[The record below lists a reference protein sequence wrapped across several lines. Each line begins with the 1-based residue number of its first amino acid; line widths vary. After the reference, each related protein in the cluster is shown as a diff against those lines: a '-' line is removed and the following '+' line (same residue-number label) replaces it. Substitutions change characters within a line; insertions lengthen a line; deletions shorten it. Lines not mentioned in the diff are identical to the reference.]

1 MSGTDRF
8 GGRLLA
14 CEAFSCEMFEQS
26 ENISFVTR
34 AVWLKLGVLTV
45 SALQYLSM
53 AVTED
58 RIAKAVAYYR
68 KKLDARPHPPESLS
82 QAPDSQLQVI
92 VKRAGAQRR
101 SSGLLVQLE
110 AAFKDAGILT
120 FPPLTDPFLKSS
132 DRVRML
138 DANQS
143 VEGLALQRDLFSTEK
158 ELQGFIWARREHINE
173 FRKRGLTGFQEQGK
187 LDSGRRVDILC
198 KRPSANQ
205 LVAIELKAAQPDDR
219 SAGQIQQ
226 YIDDLDRHAKAH
238 GYDSA
243 HLIVISGQPDKS
255 VRHRVERFAQARG
268 LTVEFLLY
276 RVQTKLLPHP

>member
-1 MSGTDRF
+1 MV
-8 GGRLLA
+8 A
-14 CEAFSCEMFEQS
+14 
-26 ENISFVTR
+26 
-34 AVWLKLGVLTV
+34 
-45 SALQYLSM
+45 
-53 AVTED
+53 TED
-58 RIAKAVAYYR
+58 KVANAVAYYR
-68 KKLDARPHPPESLS
+68 KKLDARPQPPESLS

-101 SSGLLVQLE
+101 SPALLARLAE
-110 AAFKDAGILT
+110 AFTEAGILT
-120 FPPLTDPFLKSS
+120 FPPLTDPFLKPG

-138 DANQS
+138 DAHQP
-143 VEGLALQRDLFSTEK
+143 VEGLASPRELFPAEKDLQS
-158 ELQGFIWARREHINE
+158 FIWARRDQINE
-173 FRKRGLTGFQEQGK
+173 FRKRGLTGFQEQGR

-198 KRPSANQ
+198 KKPAANQ

-226 YIDDLDRHAKAH
+226 YLDDLARHAKKH
-238 GYDSA
+238 GFDSA

-255 VRHRVERFAQARG
+255 VRNRVEHYADTRG